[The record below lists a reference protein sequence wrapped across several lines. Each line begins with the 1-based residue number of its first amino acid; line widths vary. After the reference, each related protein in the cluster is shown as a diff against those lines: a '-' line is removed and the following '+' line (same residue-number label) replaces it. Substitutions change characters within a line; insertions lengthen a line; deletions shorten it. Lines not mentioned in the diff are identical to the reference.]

1 MLTVL
6 LGTIMMLFIQHLGFL
21 FFMGDSEVHTLLFVV
36 FYINMNIQIYFY
48 FNMWLYFYFDSRL
61 VLQFDLLCSPL
72 QNVPA
77 PLFTDPNEVAQYL
90 TLKMTECEKLELP
103 VLQTH
108 TADKVI
114 E

>member
-1 MLTVL
+1 
-6 LGTIMMLFIQHLGFL
+6 
-21 FFMGDSEVHTLLFVV
+21 
-36 FYINMNIQIYFY
+36 MNIQIYFTVICGY
-48 FNMWLYFYFDSRL
+48 IFDCRL
-61 VLQFDLLCSPL
+61 VLQFDSLCS

-108 TADKVI
+108 TADHKLI